1 MANDRGGAPIASTR
15 SWSKQR
21 GAPLDQFTEED
32 WEAWHKHLSSPPVPM
47 RQISLEQ
54 ARLEAFQAAR
64 RYDPEG
70 FAALGREQLRE
81 GLPLPPGLFED
92 E

>member
-1 MANDRGGAPIASTR
+1 MANDRGGAPIGITR

-32 WEAWHKHLSSPPVPM
+32 WEAWHKHLSSPPMPM
-47 RQISLEQ
+47 ANVSHE
-54 ARLEAFQAAR
+54 EAWRSVR
-64 RYDPEG
+64 RHDPECY
-70 FAALGREQLRE
+70 ALLVREQLRE
-81 GLPLPPGLFED
+81 GLPLPPGHGED

>member
-1 MANDRGGAPIASTR
+1 MANDKGGAPIASTR

-32 WEAWHKHLSSPPVPM
+32 WEAWHKHLSSPPMPM
-47 RQISLEQ
+47 AKVSPEEVWRSVR
-54 ARLEAFQAAR
+54 RL
-64 RYDPEG
+64 DPECY
-70 FAALGREQLRE
+70 ALLVRERE
-81 GLPLPPGLFED
+81 RERVGLLPPPGHGED